1 VGNWAARRGNVT
13 YQAQRRFEYDELDK
27 LVQLDPAQHNAVCDA
42 VTDMSRSMSMDW
54 DTYTIHNFDLYRD
67 MVQQALSR

>member
-1 VGNWAARRGNVT
+1 
-13 YQAQRRFEYDELDK
+13 
-27 LVQLDPAQHNAVCDA
+27 
-42 VTDMSRSMSMDW
+42 MDW